1 MTNLEGAV
9 EKLLTFATGENC
21 MRVLLAVYLVTFALF
36 CLRGNWNK
44 VEYWLG
50 AMLIMHSVLNMK

>member
-1 MTNLEGAV
+1 MLD
-9 EKLLTFATGENC
+9 KLIAFATGENC
-21 MRVLLAVYLVTFALF
+21 MRFLLAVYIVTFFLF

-44 VEYWLG
+44 AEYWLG